1 MKRKPTS
8 ILLRGLTLLISG
20 LNLCGQALAQEVGK
34 DSSRIPLTISADGT
48 SHYHA
53 PYKTLAHCRQSKPK
67 ELYIEMT

>member
-53 PYKTLAHCRQSKPK
+53 PYKNSGTLPS
-67 ELYIEMT
+67 E